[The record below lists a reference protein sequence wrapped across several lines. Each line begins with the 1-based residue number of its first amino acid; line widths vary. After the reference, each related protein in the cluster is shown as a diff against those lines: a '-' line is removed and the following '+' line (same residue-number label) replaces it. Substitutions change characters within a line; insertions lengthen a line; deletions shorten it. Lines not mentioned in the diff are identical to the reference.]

1 MWNKKSQGKIGL
13 LISHLRIAEANKD
26 GVLLAAQN
34 KAIEDFEDG
43 LECYDALAAGC
54 SCIVTEDLNDFY
66 ISEIEVL
73 KA

>member
-1 MWNKKSQGKIGL
+1 MEQKKPKQYWL

-34 KAIEDFEDG
+34 KTIEGFEDG
-43 LECYDALAAGC
+43 LECYAALAAGC
-54 SCIVTEDLNDFY
+54 SCIVTEDLNEFY

>member
-1 MWNKKSQGKIGL
+1 MEQKKPKQYWL
-13 LISHLRIAEANKD
+13 LISPLRIAEANKD